1 MPQHARIALHVP
13 ERGIMAQ
20 RTVIELID
28 DLDGKVVKQGDGETV
43 NFELD
48 NVQYA
53 IDLSKAHAVKL
64 RQALSPYVQAAR
76 KTGGQGRR
84 AARAARD
91 RDQVRAIRVWAR
103 QNGYKVSDRG
113 RIPGEI
119 QEAYDK
125 SR

>member
-1 MPQHARIALHVP
+1 
-13 ERGIMAQ
+13 MAQ

-64 RQALSPYVQAAR
+64 RQALSPYVQAGAQDR
-76 KTGGQGRR
+76 WAGPASGKGRTR
-84 AARAARD
+84 PR
-91 RDQVRAIRVWAR
+91 
-103 QNGYKVSDRG
+103 
-113 RIPGEI
+113 PG
-119 QEAYDK
+119 
-125 SR
+125 